1 MTAKEKQPGDPPS
14 GGPDAEEGRTG
25 RRRRRRRGRRGGRG
39 RGSASAASP
48 DAQDDQQDEAEV
60 GSPDEPETEPEAA
73 PEAEPVTVEAR
84 TPAVARE
91 PKTRIDAP
99 ERAPSPTERRP
110 LRSIGEMGED
120 GVVLIR
126 SDKGSPCTRFVLKEF
141 FD

>member
-1 MTAKEKQPGDPPS
+1 MTAQEKQSGDPPAD
-14 GGPDAEEGRTG
+14 GPDGEDGRTG

-39 RGSASAASP
+39 RGSASGASADAADEP
-48 DAQDDQQDEAEV
+48 KDDATDEAK
-60 GSPDEPETEPEAA
+60 DEPGNA
-73 PEAEPVTVEAR
+73 PKDEPVTVEAS
-84 TPAVARE
+84 PSVVAKE
-91 PKTRIDAP
+91 PKARIDTP